1 MIKDLPN
8 TTISKVSKELVQ
20 IREEGGAVAL
30 GPFLRH
36 RDIRYQHVHYTD

>member
-1 MIKDLPN
+1 MIKELPN

-30 GPFLRH
+30 GRVLTLL
-36 RDIRYQHVHYTD
+36 IETDFKDLEE